1 MKNVWTMLKVSKA
14 YAESFGARIWN
25 NTRCGYFLT
34 IQELNDLYMSQG
46 FNHLGTAMRRPLD
59 AWMAE
64 DKAVVEGSEYDPS
77 AAVWFACP
85 PEKATLVK
93 VRSEQCGG
101 RYVVGI
107 DRMDWPVLRRMH
119 GIQEVLP

>member
-1 MKNVWTMLKVSKA
+1 MKSLKTMLRVAKS
-14 YAESFGARIWN
+14 YAAAMGVRVWKNI
-25 NTRCGYFLT
+25 RCGIFLT
-34 IQELNDLYMSQG
+34 VGELQDLYTSQG
-46 FNHLGTAMRRPLD
+46 FNHKGTAMRRHLD

-64 DKAVVEGSEYDPS
+64 DEAVVEGSEHDPA

-101 RYVVGI
+101 RCVIGI